1 MNIKLIATDM
11 DGTLLNYDN
20 KISDENTDALLACQ
34 QKGIQVMLASGR
46 SYQRLLPYVSQLQL
60 LKYDGMFLEGNGMGL
75 YSPKTQERTIFRQLK
90 ISEVLHL
97 SQYLIST
104 GAEIQVYFDD
114 GVYYY
119 IPPAV
124 MEYKRKERTERNL
137 PDDYPWLGGPWA
149 WLR

>member
-75 YSPKTQERTIFRQLK
+75 YFSKDAGT
-90 ISEVLHL
+90 
-97 SQYLIST
+97 
-104 GAEIQVYFDD
+104 DD
-114 GVYYY
+114 F
-119 IPPAV
+119 PAV
-124 MEYKRKERTERNL
+124 KDIRSSSPESVSNLHRCRN
-137 PDDYPWLGGPWA
+137 PGIF
-149 WLR
+149 